1 MLAICPIRLKKRR
14 VTRFAGG
21 TLPLIFYKI
30 PTLETVVGTI
40 DTLSIAKNLDSKEKE
55 YRIKLKT

>member
-1 MLAICPIRLKKRR
+1 M

-21 TLPLIFYKI
+21 TLPLIFYTI

-40 DTLSIAKNLDSKEKE
+40 DTLSIAKNLDSKEKGV
-55 YRIKLKT
+55 

>member
-1 MLAICPIRLKKRR
+1 MLAICPIRLKKRM

-40 DTLSIAKNLDSKEKE
+40 DTLSIAKNLDSKEKGV
-55 YRIKLKT
+55 